1 MNVAHWFAFRCV
13 RPFWCECMPLF
24 VSGGRLGGRLVLMLL
39 LSLLSPL
46 LEEQAAEGELASL
59 RAE

>member
-1 MNVAHWFAFRCV
+1 
-13 RPFWCECMPLF
+13 MPLF